1 MASNPSVELENIS
14 ESGGVPK
21 KRIAS
26 PENLIA
32 ISDKYMAQDEQSAYL
47 RSRAQALVNGE
58 APYDSE
64 ELKNKGLTHVVNS
77 NFGEA
82 SAIMEAALAPYIE
95 LQNGVPRIAN
105 VIMESYDGDS
115 NEDSEIISEEF
126 DWMLKEWS
134 DFPYNMQ
141 LLSRE
146 FVGDGVGIAMWPD
159 ERSVFWEP
167 CGLKDFKVAR
177 DTKVS
182 DTAIEVAIVQRTMSV
197 SQLYEYVKNP
207 KIAKTMGWNVDA
219 VKKAIWKSST
229 KTDQWKNWNSHWEDF
244 QREVKEN
251 DLYAGE
257 AAYHRA
263 KLIYGYNRE
272 FDGKFTQLIASRD
285 CDDFLYE
292 RSGKYSNVNNCF
304 VIFTYGVGQG
314 TFHTIRGLKQKIY
327 NPIQV
332 SNRILCQAAQA
343 AITSG
348 LIQLQGDAEA
358 IQDFQYIEVGPYSFI
373 PTGLTPIQ
381 LQPPSIATQG
391 LPVYSLM
398 TQTLQNNTGSYRSRG
413 QGTDGQAR
421 SATEVVQQARQEST
435 LNAAALELFYTP
447 YNKLL
452 TEQYRRAVSADLSQ
466 LDKGGK
472 LAMEFRARCKRRG
485 VSIERMRQFLKVTAM
500 RAMGDGSPV
509 MTEMASKQLME
520 LYSLMDEKGKE
531 NTLRAVVAGIPGVG
545 YQKVDLFV
553 AKGPPRKVIDF
564 DIANL
569 ENGNL
574 RQGIQQLVHD
584 SQNHPVHIEV
594 HIPLMAEIIDAHKQQ
609 QMPDEEAMQ
618 ILRPLSDH
626 TTEHLVMFSNNSFR
640 KQEVNELKRQLQN
653 VTAYVDELEQQVIN
667 RMMAEQSKM
676 QEQAAAGQEQ
686 MAAGQEQAGS
696 QPDPKQMFEI
706 QRGQLRLAEMQE
718 KRSMA
723 QESHTQKMET
733 IRQQM
738 ALNDLKTRST
748 ILQKVGAPKSSTGGR
763 PPMIG
768 QPPIA

>member
-1 MASNPSVELENIS
+1 MYSNEGNAQLENLP
-14 ESGGVPK
+14 EKGGAPK
-21 KRIAS
+21 KRIKS
-26 PENLIA
+26 SDNLVA
-32 ISDKYMAQDEQSAYL
+32 ISDKYMEQDEEASWL

-95 LQNGVPRIAN
+95 LQNGVPRVAN
-105 VIMESYDGDS
+105 VILDSYEGEYS
-115 NEDSEIISEEF
+115 EDSEVISEEF

-182 DTAIEVAIVQRTMSV
+182 DNAIEVAVVTRNMSV
-197 SQLYEYVKNP
+197 SELYNYIRNP
-207 KIAKTMGWNVDA
+207 EIAKNLGWNINS
-219 VKKAIWKSST
+219 VKQAIWKAST
-229 KTDQWKNWNSHWEDF
+229 KSDQWKNYTHHWEDF
-244 QREVKEN
+244 EREIKEN
-251 DLYAGE
+251 DLYQGE
-257 AAYHRA
+257 SAYHRTQ
-263 KLIYGYNRE
+263 LIYGYNRE
-272 FDGKFTQLIASRD
+272 FDGKFTQLIASKD
-285 CDDFLYE
+285 SSDFLYE
-292 RSGKYSNVNNCF
+292 RYSKYNNVNQCF

-343 AITSG
+343 AVTSG

-358 IQDFQYIEVGPYSFI
+358 IQDFQYIEVGPYTFI
-373 PTGLTPIQ
+373 PSGLTPIQ

-391 LPVYSLM
+391 LPVYNLM
-398 TQTLQNNTGSYRSRG
+398 SQTLQNNTGSYRSR
-413 QGTDGQAR
+413 QTTPDNQAR

-452 TEQYRRAVSADLSQ
+452 TEQYRRAVNPNLTAA
-466 LDKGGK
+466 DKGGA
-472 LAMEFRARCKRRG
+472 LALEFRRRCARRG
-485 VSIERMRQFLKVTAM
+485 VSIERMRSFLKVTAM

-531 NTLRAVVAGIPGVG
+531 NVLRAVVAGIPGVG
-545 YQKVDLFV
+545 YQKVNMFV
-553 AKGPPRKVIDF
+553 PEGEPRKIVDF

-584 SQNHPVHIEV
+584 SQNHAVHIEA
-594 HIPLMAEIIDAHKQQ
+594 HIPMIAEIIEAHRQQ
-609 QMPDEEAMQ
+609 QVADEQAMA
-618 ILRPLSDH
+618 ILRPTSDH
-626 TTEHLVMFSNNSFR
+626 VTEHLVMFSNNSFR
-640 KQEVNELKRQLQN
+640 QQEIRELRRQLQN
-653 VTAYVDELEQQVIN
+653 LTAYIDELEQQVIN
-667 RMMAEQSKM
+667 RAMAEQSQA
-676 QEQAAAGQEQ
+676 QEAAMGAPQGGEQ
-686 MAAGQEQAGS
+686 PQI
-696 QPDPKQMFEI
+696 DPKMEMEFQKA
-706 QRGQLRLAEMQE
+706 QLKLAEMQE
-718 KRSMA
+718 KRMMN
-723 QESHTQKMET
+723 QETHQQKMET

-738 ALNDLKTRST
+738 ALNDLKTRSS
-748 ILQKVGAPKSSTGGR
+748 ILEKTARPAGR
-763 PPMIG
+763 PPLAEGI
-768 QPPIA
+768 

>member
-1 MASNPSVELENIS
+1 MYSNEGNAELENLP
-14 ESGGVPK
+14 EKGGAPK
-21 KRIAS
+21 KRIKS
-26 PENLIA
+26 SDNLVA
-32 ISDKYMAQDEQSAYL
+32 ISDKYIEQDEEASWL
-47 RSRAQALVNGE
+47 RSKAQALVNGE

-95 LQNGVPRIAN
+95 LQNGVPRVAN
-105 VIMESYDGDS
+105 VILDSYEGEYS
-115 NEDSEIISEEF
+115 EDSEVISEEF

-182 DTAIEVAIVQRTMSV
+182 DNAIEVAVVTRNMSV
-197 SQLYEYVKNP
+197 SELYNYIRNP
-207 KIAKTMGWNVDA
+207 EIAKKLGWNINS
-219 VKKAIWKSST
+219 VKQAIWKAST
-229 KTDQWKNWNSHWEDF
+229 KSDQWKNYTHHWEDF
-244 QREVKEN
+244 EREIKEN
-251 DLYAGE
+251 DLYQGE
-257 AAYHRA
+257 SAYHRA
-263 KLIYGYNRE
+263 QLIYGYNRE
-272 FDGKFTQLIASRD
+272 FDGKFTQLIASKD
-285 CDDFLYE
+285 SSDFLYE
-292 RSGKYSNVNNCF
+292 RYSKYNNVNQCF

-343 AITSG
+343 AVTSG

-358 IQDFQYIEVGPYSFI
+358 IQDFQYIEVGPYTFI
-373 PTGLTPIQ
+373 PSGLTPIQ

-391 LPVYSLM
+391 LPVYNLM
-398 TQTLQNNTGSYRSRG
+398 SQTLQNNTGSYRSR
-413 QGTDGQAR
+413 QTTPDNQAR

-452 TEQYRRAVSADLSQ
+452 TEQYRRAVNPNLTAA
-466 LDKGGK
+466 DKGGT
-472 LAMEFRARCKRRG
+472 LALEFRRRCARRG
-485 VSIERMRQFLKVTAM
+485 VSIERMRKFLKVTAM

-531 NTLRAVVAGIPGVG
+531 NVLRAVVAGIPGVG
-545 YQKVDLFV
+545 YQKVNMFV
-553 AKGPPRKVIDF
+553 PEGEPRKIIDF

-584 SQNHPVHIEV
+584 SQNHAVHIEA
-594 HIPLMAEIIDAHKQQ
+594 HIPMIAEIIEAHRQQ
-609 QMPDEEAMQ
+609 QVADEQAMA
-618 ILRPLSDH
+618 ILRPASDH
-626 TTEHLVMFSNNSFR
+626 VTEHLVMFSNNSFR
-640 KQEVNELKRQLQN
+640 QQEIRELRRQLQN
-653 VTAYVDELEQQVIN
+653 LTAYIDELEQQVIN
-667 RMMAEQSKM
+667 RAMAEQSKM
-676 QEQAAAGQEQ
+676 QEAAMGAPQQGGQPQ
-686 MAAGQEQAGS
+686 I
-696 QPDPKQMFEI
+696 DPKMEMEMQKA
-706 QRGQLRLAEMQE
+706 QLKLAEMQE
-718 KRSMA
+718 KRMMN
-723 QESHTQKMET
+723 QETHQQKMET

-738 ALNDLKTRST
+738 ALNDLKTRSS
-748 ILQKVGAPKSSTGGR
+748 ILEKTAKPAGR
-763 PPMIG
+763 PPLAAG
-768 QPPIA
+768 L

>member
-1 MASNPSVELENIS
+1 MYSNEGNAQLENLP
-14 ESGGVPK
+14 EKGGAPK
-21 KRIAS
+21 KRIKS
-26 PENLIA
+26 SDNLVA
-32 ISDKYMAQDEQSAYL
+32 ISDKYMEQDEEASWL

-82 SAIMEAALAPYIE
+82 NAIMEAALAPYIE
-95 LQNGVPRIAN
+95 LQNGVPRVAN
-105 VIMESYDGDS
+105 VILDSYEGDY
-115 NEDSEIISEEF
+115 NEDSEVISEEF

-146 FVGDGVGIAMWPD
+146 FVGDGIGIAMWPD

-182 DTAIEVAIVQRTMSV
+182 DNAIEVAVVTRNMSV
-197 SQLYEYVKNP
+197 SELYNYIRNP
-207 KIAKTMGWNVDA
+207 EIAKNLGWNINS
-219 VKKAIWKSST
+219 VKQAIWKAST
-229 KTDQWKNWNSHWEDF
+229 KSDQWKNYTHHWEDF
-244 QREVKEN
+244 EREIKEN
-251 DLYAGE
+251 DLYQGE
-257 AAYHRA
+257 SAYHRTQ
-263 KLIYGYNRE
+263 LIYGYNRE
-272 FDGKFTQLIASRD
+272 FDGKFTQLIASKD
-285 CDDFLYE
+285 SSDFLYE
-292 RSGKYSNVNNCF
+292 RYSKYNNVNQCF

-343 AITSG
+343 AVTSG

-358 IQDFQYIEVGPYSFI
+358 IQDFQYIEVGPYTFI
-373 PTGLTPIQ
+373 PSGLTPIQ

-391 LPVYSLM
+391 LPVYNLM
-398 TQTLQNNTGSYRSRG
+398 SQTLQNNTGSYRSR
-413 QGTDGQAR
+413 QTTPDNQAR

-452 TEQYRRAVSADLSQ
+452 TEQYRRAVNPNLTAA
-466 LDKGGK
+466 DKGGA
-472 LAMEFRARCKRRG
+472 LALEFRRRCARRG
-485 VSIERMRQFLKVTAM
+485 VSIERMRSFLKVTAM

-531 NTLRAVVAGIPGVG
+531 NVLRAVVAGIPGVG
-545 YQKVDLFV
+545 YQKVNMFV
-553 AKGPPRKVIDF
+553 PEGEPRKIVDF

-584 SQNHPVHIEV
+584 SQNHAVHIEA
-594 HIPLMAEIIDAHKQQ
+594 HIPMIAEIIEAHRQQ
-609 QMPDEEAMQ
+609 QVADEQAMA
-618 ILRPLSDH
+618 ILRPTSDH
-626 TTEHLVMFSNNSFR
+626 VTEHLVMFSNNSFR
-640 KQEVNELKRQLQN
+640 QQEIRELRRQLQN
-653 VTAYVDELEQQVIN
+653 LTAYIDELEQQVIN
-667 RMMAEQSKM
+667 RAMAEQSQA
-676 QEQAAAGQEQ
+676 QEAAMGAPQGGEQ
-686 MAAGQEQAGS
+686 PQI
-696 QPDPKQMFEI
+696 DPKMEMEMQKA
-706 QRGQLRLAEMQE
+706 QLKLAEMQE
-718 KRSMA
+718 KRMMN
-723 QESHTQKMET
+723 QETHQQKMET

-738 ALNDLKTRST
+738 ALNDLKTRSS
-748 ILQKVGAPKSSTGGR
+748 ILEKTARPAGR
-763 PPMIG
+763 PPLAEGI
-768 QPPIA
+768 

>member
-1 MASNPSVELENIS
+1 MDTNGNAELSNLS
-14 ESGGVPK
+14 ESGAPPK

-26 PENLIA
+26 SSHLVAIA
-32 ISDKYMAQDEQSAYL
+32 DKYIEHDEEAAYL

-58 APYDSE
+58 APYDSD
-64 ELKNKGLTHVVNS
+64 ELRDKGLTHIVNA

-95 LQNGVPRIAN
+95 LQNGVPRVAN
-105 VIMESYDGDS
+105 VIMESYEGDS
-115 NEDSEIISEEF
+115 NEDSEIISQEF
-126 DWMLKEWS
+126 DWMLKEWC
-134 DFPYNMQ
+134 DFSYNMQ

-146 FVGDGVGIAMWPD
+146 FVGDGVGVAMWPD
-159 ERSVFWEP
+159 ERTIFWEP

-182 DTAIEVAIVQRTMSV
+182 DEAIEVSIVTRNMSV
-197 SQLYEYVKNP
+197 SQLYHYIRNP
-207 KIAKTMGWNVDA
+207 KAAKAMGWNIDA
-219 VKKAIWKSST
+219 VKKAIWKAST
-229 KTDQWKNWNSHWEDF
+229 KSDQWKNYTHHWEDF
-244 QREVKEN
+244 ERQVKES
-251 DLYAGE
+251 DLYSGE
-257 AAYHRA
+257 SAYHRA
-263 KLIYGYNRE
+263 QLIYGYNRE

-285 CDDFLYE
+285 ADEFLYE
-292 RSGKYSNVNNCF
+292 RFGKYSNVNSCF

-327 NPIQV
+327 NQIQV

-343 AITSG
+343 AITAG
-348 LIQLQGDAEA
+348 LIQLQGDSEA
-358 IQDFQYIEVGPYSFI
+358 IQDFQYIEVGPYTFI
-373 PTGLTPIQ
+373 PNGLTPIQ
-381 LQPPSIATQG
+381 LTPPAVATQG
-391 LPVYSLM
+391 IPVYNLM
-398 TQTLQNNTGSYRSRG
+398 AQTLQNNTGSYRSRSV
-413 QGTDGQAR
+413 TPEGQAR

-452 TEQYRRAVSADLSQ
+452 TEQYRRAVSPLITPN
-466 LDKGGK
+466 DKGGR
-472 LAMEFRARCKRRG
+472 LALEFRARCKRQG

-531 NTLRAVVAGIPGVG
+531 NVLRAVVAGIPGVG

-553 AKGPPRKVIDF
+553 PEKGPRRIVDF

-574 RQGIQQLVHD
+574 RQGIQQIVHD
-584 SQNHPVHIEV
+584 SQNHAVHIEA
-594 HIPLMAEIIDAHKQQ
+594 HIPLMAEIIELHRQQ
-609 QMPDEEAMQ
+609 QMPDEQAMQ
-618 ILRPLSDH
+618 ILRPLADH
-626 TTEHLVMFSNNSFR
+626 TTQHLVLFSSNSFR

-667 RMMAEQSKM
+667 RMMSEQNKM
-676 QEQAAAGQEQ
+676 QEEALAGQDQ
-686 MAAGQEQAGS
+686 GQ
-696 QPDPKQMFEI
+696 QPDPKQMLEL
-706 QRGQLRLAEMQE
+706 QKAQLKLAEMQE
-718 KRSMA
+718 KRMMNQEAHA
-723 QESHTQKMET
+723 QRLET

-738 ALNDLKTRST
+738 ALNDPKTRSS
-748 ILQKVGAPKSSTGGR
+748 ILQKVSPSAAPAGTGR
-763 PPMIG
+763 PPLATEI
-768 QPPIA
+768 